1 MFSAP
6 NHVNFLLTYKCNFQC
21 NYCYV
26 PFQSFTKELT
36 TKQIITIIDLL
47 HERGIFS
54 LDLTGGEP
62 LLRED
67 LTEILGHCNDLD
79 IDVGLATNGVLL
91 TEKVSELSKVWDKK
105 KTVHLSVDASTPE
118 MFFQVTRS
126 KAFTKVLDCT
136 RALLEYDLD
145 LIWNFVYTME
155 NKKELNPV
163 CELASDLG
171 VTKMF
176 VLPVIGVGR
185 AVNANFSFKELQDFL
200 VHFPEIEKQY
210 SSIRFRVTPATPLDF
225 LIPLCE
231 AGWDLQKILRYYPYA
246 RTPLQDEKFKEMKN
260 IGCIGGVGR
269 WAINARGDVYP
280 CELLVTDDRMK
291 CGNLLQDSFQKCLQ
305 SCNFLFDIDLEEIGN
320 CASCKY
326 AHMCGGGCRARAFA
340 AYKNLCAPDPLCPF
354 STCNQDST
362 DEKSRS
368 KTQTEKVQE
377 YNWKAFTVRI
387 GNTLLRVRKE
397 QFGGTVYVPGHE
409 KQIYV
414 NKDGYL
420 MVEILQKTQ
429 DKNEIIKELE
439 KRKIPVEKE
448 SVYNFLDQLLG
459 ALASEKPGN
468 HY

>member
-6 NHVNFLLTYKCNFQC
+6 NHVNFLLTHRCNFQC

-26 PFQSFTKELT
+26 PFQSYAEELT
-36 TKQIITIIDLL
+36 TKQIIKIIDLL
-47 HERGIFS
+47 YERGIFS

-67 LTEILGHCNDLD
+67 ITEILSHCNDLD

-91 TEKVSELSKVWDKK
+91 TEKVSEMSNVWNKK

-126 KAFTKVLDCT
+126 KAFAKVLDCT

-155 NKKELNPV
+155 NKKELKPV

-171 VTKMF
+171 VAKMF

-185 AVNANFSFKELQDFL
+185 AADYHFSFKELQNFL

-225 LIPLCE
+225 MIPLFE
-231 AGWDLQKILRYYPYA
+231 AGWDLQKILKYYPYA
-246 RTPLQDEKFKEMKN
+246 RTPLQDEKFKEMRN

-269 WAINARGDVYP
+269 WAVNARGDVYP
-280 CELLVTDDRMK
+280 CELFVTDDRMK
-291 CGNLLQDSFQKCLQ
+291 CGNLLEDSFQECLH
-305 SCNFLFDIDLEEIGN
+305 SCNFLFDIDLEKIGN
-320 CASCKY
+320 CASCRY
-326 AHMCGGGCRARAFA
+326 AHICGGGCRARAFA
-340 AYKNLCAPDPLCPF
+340 AHKNLCAPDPFCPF
-354 STCNQDST
+354 STFRQDIT
-362 DEKSRS
+362 DDKCRRSRI
-368 KTQTEKVQE
+368 QTERVQE
-377 YNWKAFTVRI
+377 YSWKAFTARI

-397 QFGGTVYVPGHE
+397 QFGGTVYITGHE
-409 KQIYV
+409 QQIYV
-414 NKDGYL
+414 NEDGYI
-420 MVEILQKTQ
+420 MFEILQKTQ
-429 DKNEIIKELE
+429 DKNEIIEELE
-439 KRKIPVEKE
+439 KRELSVEKE
-448 SVYNFLDQLLG
+448 SVQDFLDQLLA
-459 ALASEKPGN
+459 ALASEKLLN
-468 HY
+468 